1 MGIDHEHIVGHEAA
15 RLVAVARQGPLDA
28 PVPGCPGWDV
38 ARLAGHVGR
47 VHRWA
52 TAGIREG
59 GAPDGTALDRPP
71 KDDTVV
77 AWSADA
83 IAPLLAALKDAPAP
97 GVWNFVGADDPDG
110 SFWARRMAVETSIHR
125 WDAEDAVGG
134 AGETSP
140 LDAQL
145 AAEGIEEELTL
156 LAPSMLAGRDGIGIG
171 GSLHVH
177 ATDAPSE
184 WTVSTEDGALQAEP
198 GHGEGDVA
206 LSGPASSVL
215 LVLYRRLRPGEGST
229 EVLGDAD
236 VLDRWLALGV

>member
-1 MGIDHEHIVGHEAA
+1 MGIDHERIVGHEAA

-38 ARLAGHVGR
+38 GRLAGHVGR

-59 GAPDGTALDRPP
+59 AEPDGTTLDRPP
-71 KDDTVV
+71 KGDAVV
-77 AWSADA
+77 DWSADA
-83 IAPLLAALKDAPAP
+83 IGPLLDALKDAPAP
-97 GVWNFVGADDPDG
+97 GVWNFVGADDTDG
-110 SFWARRMAVETSIHR
+110 SFWPRRMAVETSIHR

-140 LDAQL
+140 LDAAL
-145 AAEGIEEELTL
+145 AAEGIEEELTV
-156 LAPSMLAGRDGIGIG
+156 LAPRLLAGRDGIGIG
-171 GSLHVH
+171 GSLHLH

-184 WTVSTEDGALQAEP
+184 WMVRTEDGTLQTER
-198 GHGEGDVA
+198 GHGKGDAA
-206 LSGPASSVL
+206 LRGPASSVL
-215 LVLYRRLRPGEGST
+215 LVLYRRLRPGEGGT
-229 EVLGDAD
+229 AVLGDAA

>member
-38 ARLAGHVGR
+38 ARLTGHVGR

-52 TAGIREG
+52 TAGIRD
-59 GAPDGTALDRPP
+59 GAEPDGTTLDRPP
-71 KDDTVV
+71 KGDAIVD
-77 AWSADA
+77 WSAEA
-83 IAPLLAALKDAPAP
+83 ISPLLAALKEARAA
-97 GVWNFVGADDPDG
+97 GGWNFVGADDVDG
-110 SFWARRMAVETSIHR
+110 SFWPRRMAIETSIHR

-140 LDAQL
+140 IDAPL

-156 LAPSMLAGRDGIGIG
+156 LAPQLLAGRDGVGMS

-177 ATDAPSE
+177 CTDTAGE
-184 WTVSTEDGALQAEP
+184 WTVRTNDGTVQTERGHAKGDAALR
-198 GHGEGDVA
+198 
-206 LSGPASSVL
+206 GPASSVL
-215 LVLYRRLRPGEGST
+215 LVLYRRLRPGEGGT
-229 EVLGDAD
+229 EVLGDGD